1 MDISLFDYHLPSELI
16 AQYPLEQRAES
27 RMLILDRDD
36 GAMTDSQFTHF
47 PEALNAGD
55 CLVINDT
62 SVFPARLQG
71 GKRSDTNSSGGAVE
85 IFLVRRIEIDTSETS
100 ARHWRAL
107 AKPGRR
113 LKEGEA
119 IIFGDDDSRAVTLRH
134 KYNDG
139 SWEVAF
145 ADSNT
150 ESEIISRFGS
160 APLPPYI
167 HRDAG
172 AEDILRYQTVFADA
186 EKSGAVAAPTAGL
199 HFTEEI
205 LSALTAKG
213 VRVVKITLH
222 VGPGTFKPVQVQ
234 QVEEHTVDPEWAEI
248 SEETAD
254 AINKTKSDGG
264 RVVAVGTTV
273 TRTLEYVAQKT
284 GVVEPFAGMV
294 DLYIRPGF
302 EFRVVDS
309 LLTNFHLPKSSLL
322 ILVSALAGSEIAG
335 RDIIMRAY
343 ERAIAAQY
351 RFYSYGDCMFI
362 R

>member
-1 MDISLFDYHLPSELI
+1 MDISLFDYHLPQELI
-16 AQYPLEQRAES
+16 AQFPLEQRAES
-27 RMLILDRDD
+27 QMLILDRAD
-36 GAMTDSQFTHF
+36 GALQDSRFTDF
-47 PEALNAGD
+47 PNMLQSGD

-71 GKRSDTNSSGGAVE
+71 GRRKAGGSVE
-85 IFLVRRIEIDTSETS
+85 VFLVRRIEPDNAP

-113 LKEGEA
+113 LKEGET
-119 IIFGDDDSRAVTLRH
+119 IIFADNESLAVKLVR
-134 KYNDG
+134 KFDDG

-145 ADSNT
+145 DNET
-150 ESEIISRFGS
+150 QEREIITRFGS

-167 HRDAG
+167 HRDA
-172 AEDILRYQTVFADA
+172 DNDDVIRYQTVYADSA
-186 EKSGAVAAPTAGL
+186 KSGAVAAPTAGL

-205 LSALTAKG
+205 LAALQAKG
-213 VRVVKITLH
+213 VRVVRITLH

-234 QVEEHTVDPEWAEI
+234 RVEEHTVDPEWAVI
-248 SEETAD
+248 SAETAEV
-254 AINKTKSDGG
+254 INKTKAGGG
-264 RVVAVGTTV
+264 RVIAVGTTV

-284 GVVEPFAGMV
+284 GAVEPFTGMV

-322 ILVSALAGSEIAG
+322 ILVSALAGREIVL
-335 RDIIMRAY
+335 RAY
-343 ERAIAAQY
+343 EHAIAAQY

>member
-16 AQYPLEQRAES
+16 AQYPLERRSES
-27 RMLILDRDD
+27 RMLILDRAE
-36 GAMTDSQFTHF
+36 GAMSDSRFSYF

-62 SVFPARLQG
+62 CVFPARLQG
-71 GKRSDTNSSGGAVE
+71 GRRTGKQSAGGAVE
-85 IFLVRRIEIDTSETS
+85 IFLVRRIEAEETNTG

-113 LKEGEA
+113 LKEGERIA
-119 IIFGDDDSRAVTLRH
+119 FAADDSLAVTLAH
-134 KYNDG
+134 KYADG
-139 SWEVAF
+139 AWEVVF
-145 ADSNT
+145 
-150 ESEIISRFGS
+150 ESDEVERNIISRFGS

-167 HRDAG
+167 QRSPD
-172 AEDILRYQTVFADA
+172 EKDISRYQTVFADR

-199 HFTEEI
+199 HFTDEI
-205 LSALTAKG
+205 LTALQDKG
-213 VRVVKITLH
+213 VRIARITLH

-234 QVEEHTVDPEWAEI
+234 QVEEHSVDPEWAEI
-248 SEETAD
+248 SGEAADVINETKEE
-254 AINKTKSDGG
+254 GG
-264 RVVAVGTTV
+264 KVVAVGTTV
-273 TRTLEYVAQKT
+273 TRTLEYVAENA
-284 GVVEPFAGMV
+284 GAIEPFAGMA

-302 EFRVVDS
+302 TFRVVDS

-322 ILVSALAGSEIAG
+322 ILVSALAGREIVLS
-335 RDIIMRAY
+335 AY
-343 ERAIAAQY
+343 EHAIAAQY